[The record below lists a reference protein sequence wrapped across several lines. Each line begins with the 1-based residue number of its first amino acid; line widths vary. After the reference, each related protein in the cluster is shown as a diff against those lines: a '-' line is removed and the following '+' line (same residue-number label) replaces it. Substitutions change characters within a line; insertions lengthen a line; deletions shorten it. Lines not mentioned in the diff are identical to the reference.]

1 MLIQAIFL
9 LKSLVFKTVSVPLC
23 CNKTLAK
30 VASHFAKKY
39 QGYRH
44 CCLIDTDGKRIKALK
59 LYPIEDVWGI
69 GRRYAA
75 KHLYRKSLHP
85 R

>member
-1 MLIQAIFL
+1 VKQYVGMP
-9 LKSLVFKTVSVPLC
+9 VSIGLAL
-23 CNKTLAK
+23 NKTLAK